1 MTKRGSRNLA
11 NSTMETFVQ
20 PAGCLDCH
28 AFNTHMLG
36 GTDGLG
42 HGAGLSH
49 IYGVLNGVSG
59 SMIGLSQLIDDGGGV
74 AWHRRPA

>member
-1 MTKRGSRNLA
+1 VRKNYIFVGATWGMTKQGSRNLA

-49 IYGVLNGVSG
+49 IYGVLNGFFP
-59 SMIGLSQLIDDGGGV
+59 D
-74 AWHRRPA
+74 P